1 MTAITLDD
9 FTAKQLGKCCQWDV
23 PGRFAHEMDEEANIQ
38 RVASQVAAYGRQR
51 DGRIHNTPQHG
62 RVIRSDGKTFRTY
75 GEAAFAMG
83 TSHSSIRRAVAT
95 GRQSNEHIKRY
106 SL

>member
-38 RVASQVAAYGRQR
+38 RVASQVAARHRLAMADAAMYSMAQEFGA
-51 DGRIHNTPQHG
+51 
-62 RVIRSDGKTFRTY
+62 TFWTQDVDYRGLNCVQY
-75 GEAAFAMG
+75 CAKPGAAA
-83 TSHSSIRRAVAT
+83 
-95 GRQSNEHIKRY
+95 
-106 SL
+106 